1 MQRAYADAKGLRRAA
16 VARAWKGR
24 SQCGGT
30 LWGPADAAVGPLLMQ
45 QWGTLLSARGDWRG
59 QGEKGID
66 GIG

>member
-1 MQRAYADAKGLRRAA
+1 M
-16 VARAWKGR
+16 
-24 SQCGGT
+24 
-30 LWGPADAAVGPLLMQ
+30 WGNMVGAPADAAVGPLLMQ